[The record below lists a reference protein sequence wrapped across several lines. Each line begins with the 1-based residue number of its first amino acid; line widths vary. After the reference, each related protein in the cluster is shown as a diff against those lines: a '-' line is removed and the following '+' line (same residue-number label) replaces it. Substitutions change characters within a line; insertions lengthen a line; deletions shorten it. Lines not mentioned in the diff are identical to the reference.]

1 MIKDFLSI
9 IYNNIV
15 STCYD
20 TNKGNNDII
29 NINDNRE
36 LFKDYTSLYNDVKL
50 TNLDLCLKD
59 DSKNDLKDDSKND
72 LKDDLKDDSKNDLK
86 DDSKNDKK
94 DDLKDDSK
102 NDLKDDLK
110 DDSKNDLSSCCSDV
124 YDKVDDFLD

>member
-20 TNKGNNDII
+20 TNKENNDIT

-36 LFKDYTSLYNDVKL
+36 LFKDYTSLYNDIKL
-50 TNLDLCLKD
+50 TNLDLCLNKE
-59 DSKNDLKDDSKND
+59 LKDDS
-72 LKDDLKDDSKNDLK
+72 KDDLKDDSKD
-86 DDSKNDKK
+86 
-94 DDLKDDSK
+94 
-102 NDLKDDLK
+102 
-110 DDSKNDLSSCCSDV
+110 DLSSCYSDV